1 MAAVIVITRDK
12 VQVEKLAV
20 STPRF
25 TIGRSKSCEL
35 PLNDAIMS
43 RQHCI
48 ISESGNGYTI
58 EDNGSRNGTEVNGSH
73 ITGQTPLSDGDKI
86 VLGPFELTFY
96 STGGEAI
103 IKSEDE
109 MDDDAATRFA
119 GADDV
124 DQVVKKQDKSKPV
137 SADAIVRIEVVSG
150 HLKGTTYKGWHGD
163 LIIGRASENDVIL
176 PDDASSG
183 QHARIFKD
191 SSGANYVED
200 LGSINGTFVDN
211 VRIRDRKPLKNG
223 TKIRI
228 GTTVME
234 YHETDPKKQK
244 AMRRKI
250 TIAAVVVVCVLVLAK
265 ILTPEDPTPNHLARG
280 AECLSRGEYE
290 EAIVAYE
297 DALNS
302 SPDNSSA
309 KAGIS
314 EAKSQKEARKLLD
327 EASERAKVED
337 YLGAEELLHRV
348 LRLHDQNEETKELRA
363 VIDKIRESKIAADAQ
378 NWTDAIRLI
387 EKALETYPDSEV
399 LQTGLDRAA
408 SEQEAQEG
416 LKGAAE
422 FLEAK
427 SYTKAGDLLRGIK
440 ETSAY
445 YEEARIKRALLEKL
459 EKAERSY
466 VAALEAYRGGDEAA
480 AFDYISSGLA
490 SIPDYKD
497 LVKLRTD
504 IALVSPLKK
513 KLESSEA
520 LLSSSNVDEM
530 RQMIK
535 DCDAAMSFRIKSEEV
550 AQVSKQAAEF
560 ADKLRDRMK
569 ELSKEASFAAHKAE
583 ARGNKQEA
591 LQQFNIAA
599 AADPGNG
606 AAAEAIARLRKILD
620 PLVKEHFQQ
629 AMVHEELQQIDLA
642 IEEYEEVIRTAI
654 PGDSYY
660 KRAKVRLKRLK

>member
-12 VQVEKLAV
+12 VQVKKLAI

-25 TIGRSKSCEL
+25 IIGRSKSCEL

-48 ISESGNGYTI
+48 ISERGDGYTI
-58 EDNGSRNGTEVNGSH
+58 EDNGSRNGTELNGSH

-103 IKSEDE
+103 IESEDE

-124 DQVVKKQDKSKPV
+124 DQAVKKQDKSKPV
-137 SADAIVRIEVVSG
+137 ADAIVRIEVVSG
-150 HLKGTTYKGWHGD
+150 PLKGTMYKGWHGD

-200 LGSINGTFVDN
+200 LSSINGTFVDN

-250 TIAAVVVVCVLVLAK
+250 TIAAVVVVFVLVLAK
-265 ILTPEDPTPNHLARG
+265 ILTPEDSTAKHLADG
-280 AECLSRGEYE
+280 AAFLSRGEYE
-290 EAIVAYE
+290 EAIVAYKE
-297 DALNS
+297 ALNS
-302 SPDNSSA
+302 SPDNSAA

-327 EASERAKVED
+327 EARELAKGED
-337 YLGAEELLHRV
+337 YLAAEELLHRI
-348 LRLHDQNEETKELRA
+348 LRLHDQNEEAKEMRA
-363 VIDKIRESKIAADAQ
+363 VIDKIKESKIAADAQ

-387 EKALETYPDSEV
+387 EKALETYPISEV
-399 LQTGLDRAA
+399 LQTGLDRAV
-408 SEQEAQEG
+408 SEQEAQER

-422 FLEAK
+422 FLKAK
-427 SYTKAGDLLRGIK
+427 SYMKAGDLLRGIK

-445 YEEARIKRALLEKL
+445 YEEARRRLATLEKL
-459 EKAERSY
+459 EKAEQSY
-466 VAALEAYRGGDEAA
+466 VAALEAYRGGDEATA
-480 AFDYISSGLA
+480 VDCINSGLA

-497 LVKLRTD
+497 LVKLRAD
-504 IALVSPLKK
+504 IELVSPLKK

-520 LLSSSNVDEM
+520 LLSSSNIDEM
-530 RQMIK
+530 RQMMK

-550 AQVSKQAAEF
+550 AQVCKQAAEF

-569 ELSKEASFAAHKAE
+569 ELSKEASFDAHKAE

-591 LQQFNIAA
+591 LRQFNIAA
-599 AADPGNG
+599 AADPGNE
-606 AAAEAIARLRKILD
+606 AAAEAIRRLRKILD
-620 PLVKEHFQQ
+620 PLVKKHFQQ
-629 AMVHEELQQIDLA
+629 AMVHEELQQMDLA
-642 IEEYEEVIRTAI
+642 IEEYEEVIRIAI